1 MPAPICVTNDDTQFF
16 KVVVD
21 DGGDATKRAQIEAE
35 WKRFPR
41 LDPATSTTYNIWY
54 RPTKRGQSVKVDRV
68 MPSTSPAGRYRVE
81 VFIPGK
87 HATTHKAIFSIANN
101 FRVVDGV
108 PQYDETPA
116 MVNMFDL
123 FDVWSSLGEFDLDP
137 ASNPLSGR
145 VRQYDM
151 SLEDPPV
158 EIAFGP
164 VRWVPLI
171 TDPKPLPA
179 GSLPRFDIP
188 MGTPAERDAPI
199 TLGIVA
205 TGWGPLWIGK
215 WYDATPY
222 CTWYSLG
229 YHTGADLNIQGTSDA
244 DKDAPIYAAG
254 DGKVI
259 YAGAAGSWGNIVV
272 IEHPDALVHRPD
284 GSAGR
289 QKVFSRYGH
298 VTDRILVKVGDQ
310 VTRGQNIGFIGLMAG
325 ATTGWHLHFDI
336 GYSTKLGILPRHWPD
351 MSKVRELQKTG
362 VKPTDP
368 RFVQAQTAVKQE
380 VLAHYVDPLT
390 FLKDNHG

>member
-1 MPAPICVTNDDTQFF
+1 MEVMMPEQIYVKNDDPLLFSVQ
-16 KVVVD
+16 VE
-21 DGGDATKRAQIEAE
+21 DGGDATKHAQIESE
-35 WKRFPR
+35 WKRFTR
-41 LDPATSTTYNIWY
+41 ADPATNTNYTFWY
-54 RPTKRGQSVKVDRV
+54 RPTKRGQSVKVDRL
-68 MPSTSPAGRYRVE
+68 MPPDSPMGRYRVE
-81 VFIPGK
+81 VFVPGR
-87 HATTHKAIFSIANN
+87 HATTRKAIFSVANN
-101 FRVVDGV
+101 FRTVDNV
-108 PQYDETPA
+108 PQYDETTA
-116 MVNMFDL
+116 MVDMYDL
-123 FDVWSSLGEFDLDP
+123 YDVWASLGEFILDP
-137 ASNPLSGR
+137 GSNPMSGR

-151 SLEDPPV
+151 SLEDPPA
-158 EIAFGP
+158 EITFGP
-164 VRWVPLI
+164 VRWVPI
-171 TDPKPLPA
+171 PK
-179 GSLPRFDIP
+179 GGETPRFDMP
-188 MGTPAERDAPI
+188 MGTQVERDAPI

-222 CTWYSLG
+222 CTWYTLG

-244 DKDAPIYAAG
+244 DKDAPIFATG

-259 YAGAAGSWGNIVV
+259 YAGEAGSWGNIIV

-284 GSAGR
+284 GSSGR
-289 QKVFSRYGH
+289 QKVYSRYGH

-336 GYSTKLGILPRHWPD
+336 GYSSKLGILPRHWPD

-368 RFVQAQTAVKQE
+368 RFRDAQAAVKQE
-380 VLAHYVDPLT
+380 VLSNYVNPQI